1 MIITKRGLLASAMAA
16 TVLPA
21 TILPAAVP
29 AAAQAKPTIR
39 IGVLNDQS
47 SSYRDNGGLGSV
59 ACARLAANEFGPKLG
74 LAVEVL
80 SADHGNKADIALSIA
95 RQWLDSGVDV
105 ICDLQNSAIALA
117 LNGLMRE
124 RDKVVLAT
132 NVGTA
137 ELTGKACSPNLVH
150 FAYDSAMVAR
160 VAGTQIV
167 KEGGDTWYFIRPD
180 YSFGRAIQDDATI
193 AIERAGGRVVG
204 SIAQPFPTTDFSSAL
219 LQAQQ
224 SKAKIIG
231 LANGGDELVN
241 VVKQASE
248 FGIVQSGQRLAAML
262 VFINNVHAMGLPAA
276 QGLRLVSTFYWDR
289 NEPSRAFTRRV
300 LDAGFNRAMRPNMS
314 QAACYAAVAHYLK
327 AAALGVEQAKRSG
340 AAVVGRMKQ
349 MPIESDIY
357 DSGSI
362 REDGRAITPAYLFE
376 AKMPAESKADWDYY
390 KLVRTIPADEAWRP
404 LAEGGCPLVHS

>member
-1 MIITKRGLLASAMAA
+1 MIITKRGLLASALAA
-16 TVLPA
+16 SASCPRPA
-21 TILPAAVP
+21 PVR
-29 AAAQAKPTIR
+29 AQTKPTIR

-59 ACARLAANEFGPKLG
+59 ACVRMAVSEIAPKLG

-80 SADHGNKADIALSIA
+80 SADHGNKPDLAVSIA
-95 RQWLDSGVDV
+95 RQWLDSGVDA

-137 ELTGKACSPNLVH
+137 EITGKACSPNLVH
-150 FAYDSAMVAR
+150 FAYDSAMLAR

-167 KEGGDTWYFIRPD
+167 KDGGDTWYFIRPD
-180 YSFGRAIQDDATI
+180 YAFGRAIQDDATA
-193 AIERAGGRVVG
+193 AIERAGGKVVG

-241 VVKQASE
+241 VVKQAGE
-248 FGIVQSGQRLAAML
+248 FGIVQGGQHLAAML
-262 VFINNVHAMGLPAA
+262 VFINNVHSMGLQAA

-289 NEPSRAFTRRV
+289 NDPSRDFTRRAFA
-300 LDAGFNRAMRPNMS
+300 AGFDRAMRPNMS
-314 QAACYAAVAHYLK
+314 HAACYAGTAHYLK
-327 AAALGVEQAKRSG
+327 AVAALGVEEAKRSG
-340 AAVVGRMKQ
+340 AAVVARMKQ
-349 MPIESDIY
+349 MPIDNEVY

-376 AKMPAESKADWDYY
+376 IKTPAESKADWDYY
-390 KLVRTIPADEAWRP
+390 KLLRTVPADQAWRP
-404 LAEGGCPLVHS
+404 LSEGGCPLVHS

>member
-1 MIITKRGLLASAMAA
+1 MTITKRRLLASAMAA
-16 TVLPA
+16 GVLPA
-21 TILPAAVP
+21 AGPSH
-29 AAAQAKPTIR
+29 AQGAPVIR

-59 ACARLAANEFGPKLG
+59 ACVRMAAREYGAKLG
-74 LAVEVL
+74 LTVEVMT
-80 SADHGNKADIALSIA
+80 ADHGNKADLAVSIA
-95 RQWLDSGVDV
+95 RQWLDSGVDA

-124 RDKVVLAT
+124 RDKVLLAT

-137 ELTGKACSPNLVH
+137 EVTGKACSPNLVH
-150 FAYDSAMVAR
+150 FAFDSAMLAR

-167 KEGGDTWYFIRPD
+167 RDGGDTWYFIRPD
-180 YSFGRAIQDDATI
+180 YAFGRAMQDDATI
-193 AIERAGGRVVG
+193 AIERAGGKVVG

-231 LANGGDELVN
+231 IANAGDELVN
-241 VVKQASE
+241 VVKQAGE
-248 FGIVQSGQRLAAML
+248 FGIVQAGQRLAAML
-262 VFINNVHAMGLPAA
+262 IYINNVNSMGLQAA

-289 NEPSRAFTRRV
+289 NDASREFTRRA

-314 QAACYAAVAHYLK
+314 QAACYAGAAHYLK
-327 AAALGVEQAKRSG
+327 AVAALGADSGKRSG
-340 AAVVGRMKQ
+340 AAVVARMKQ
-349 MPIESDIY
+349 MPIESEVY

-362 REDGRAITPAYLFE
+362 REDGRAVTPAYVFE
-376 AKMPAESKADWDYY
+376 IKAPAESRHDWDYY
-390 KLVRTIPADEAWRP
+390 KLLQTVPADQAWRP
-404 LAEGGCPLVHS
+404 MSEGGCPLVHS

>member
-1 MIITKRGLLASAMAA
+1 MIITKRSLLASALAA
-16 TVLPA
+16 GALPA
-21 TILPAAVP
+21 TGK
-29 AAAQAKPTIR
+29 AQTKPTIR
-39 IGVLNDQS
+39 IGVMNDQS
-47 SSYRDNGGLGSV
+47 SSYRDNGGIGSV
-59 ACARLAANEFGPKLG
+59 ACVRMAVSEFAPKLG
-74 LAVEVL
+74 LTVEVL
-80 SADHGNKADIALSIA
+80 SADHGNKPDLAVSLA
-95 RQWLDSGVDV
+95 RQWLDNGVDA

-137 ELTGKACSPNLVH
+137 EITGKACSPNLVH
-150 FAYDSAMVAR
+150 FAYDSSMLAR

-167 KEGGDTWYFIRPD
+167 KDGGDTWYFIRPD
-180 YSFGRAIQDDATI
+180 YAFGRAIQDDATT
-193 AIERAGGRVVG
+193 AIDRAGGKVIG

-241 VVKQASE
+241 VVKQAGE
-248 FGIVQSGQRLAAML
+248 FGILQGGQHLAAML
-262 VFINNVHAMGLPAA
+262 VFINNVHSMGLQAA

-289 NEPSRAFTRRV
+289 NDPSRAFTRRAV
-300 LDAGFNRAMRPNMS
+300 DAGFNRAMRPNMS
-314 QAACYAAVAHYLK
+314 HAACYAGTAHYLK
-327 AAALGVEQAKRSG
+327 AVAALGAEAAKHSG
-340 AAVVGRMKQ
+340 AAVVARMKQ
-349 MPIESDIY
+349 MPIESDVY

-376 AKMPAESKADWDYY
+376 IKAPADSKGDWDYY
-390 KLVRTIPADEAWRP
+390 KLLQTVPADQAWRP
-404 LAEGGCPLVHS
+404 LSEGGCPLVHS